1 MEEYFNNKS
10 IFTLIGK
17 WKIHI
22 ISIAIIAAIV
32 SGAASYLIT
41 PLFKSTAVLYPVN
54 LGTFSDE
61 NETEQMLQ
69 YLQSNDIKFKLIDNL
84 NLAEHYKISK
94 KDSLYK
100 TYMFAKLNERV
111 SFSKTE
117 YESVKISVLDQTPN
131 TAVSIVNEIITLY
144 NKEVQTLHRN
154 KDKELLDIKRGE
166 IVAKNIEI
174 DSLEKRIDFLR
185 KEYGILD
192 YENQVKELT
201 RVYYKSGSKSAKETL
216 NNLKLYGGEYKTIDK
231 KIAKE
236 QKVLA
241 TIKLEYEKAK
251 TEYHKEIT
259 FAHIVEKPFAADKKT
274 KPVRWLIILLSVI
287 GSVILS
293 MISITVIESKKT
305 LSK

>member
-22 ISIAIIAAIV
+22 ISIAIIASII

-54 LGTFSDE
+54 LGVFSDE

-69 YLQSNDIKFKLIDNL
+69 YLQSNDIKFQLIDKL
-84 NLAEHYKISK
+84 SLDKHYKISK
-94 KDSLYK
+94 EDKLYK

-117 YESVKISVLDQTPN
+117 YESVKISVLDQMPD
-131 TAVSIVNEIITLY
+131 TAVQIVNKIIDLY

-154 KDKELLDIKRGE
+154 KYKEALDIKFGE
-166 IVAKNIEI
+166 IKAKKKEI
-174 DSLEKRIDFLR
+174 DSLEKRINFLR
-185 KEYGILD
+185 QEYDILD
-192 YENQVKELT
+192 YDNQVKELT
-201 RVYYKSGSKSAKETL
+201 RVFYKSGSKKAKETL
-216 NNLKLYGGEYKTIDK
+216 DNLKKYGGEYKTLDK
-231 KIAKE
+231 RIVKE

-241 TIKLEYEKAK
+241 LTKIEFEKTN

-274 KPVRWLIILLSVI
+274 KPVRWLIVLLSVI

-293 MISITVIESKKT
+293 LIVITIIESRKT
-305 LSK
+305 LRK

>member
-10 IFTLIGK
+10 IFSLMKK
-17 WKIHI
+17 WRIHI

-41 PLFKSTAVLYPVN
+41 PLYKSTAVLYPVN

-69 YLQSNDIKFKLIDNL
+69 YLQSNDIKFQLIEKL
-84 NLAEHYKISK
+84 NLDKHYNISK
-94 KDSLYK
+94 KDTLYK
-100 TYMFAKLNERV
+100 TYMFAKLNERI

-117 YESVKISVLDQTPN
+117 YESVKISVLDQTPA
-131 TAVSIVNEIITLY
+131 TAVTIVNEIIALY
-144 NKEVQTLHRN
+144 NKEVQILHRN
-154 KDKELLDIKRGE
+154 KYKELLDIKYGE
-166 IVAKNIEI
+166 MQAKNTEI
-174 DSLEKRIDFLR
+174 DSLKKRIEFLR
-185 KEYGILD
+185 TEYGILD
-192 YENQVKELT
+192 YNNQVKELS
-201 RVYYKSGSKSAKETL
+201 RIYYKSGSKSAKEIL
-216 NNLKLYGGEYKTIDK
+216 DNIKKYGGEYKTLDK
-231 KIAKE
+231 KIIKE

-241 TIKLEYEKAK
+241 LIKREFEIAS
-251 TEYHKEIT
+251 TEYNKEIT

-293 MISITVIESKKT
+293 MIVVSIIESKKT

>member
-10 IFTLIGK
+10 IFTLMGK

-22 ISIAIIAAIV
+22 ILIAIFAAVIA
-32 SGAASYLIT
+32 GAASYLIT
-41 PLFKSTAVLYPVN
+41 PLYKSTAVLYPVN

-69 YLQSNDIKFKLIDNL
+69 FLQSNDIKFQLIEKL
-84 NLAEHYKISK
+84 NLDKHYNVSK
-94 KDSLYK
+94 SDTLYK
-100 TYMFAKLNERV
+100 TYMFAKINERI

-117 YESVKISVLDQTPN
+117 FESVKISVLDQVPD
-131 TAVSIVNEIITLY
+131 TAVMIVNEIIALY
-144 NKEVQTLHRN
+144 NKEVQSLHRN
-154 KDKELLDIKRGE
+154 KYKELLDIKQNE
-166 IVAKNIEI
+166 IKNKNIEL
-174 DSLEKRIDFLR
+174 DSLRKRINYLR
-185 KEYGILD
+185 NEYGLLD
-192 YENQVKELT
+192 YDNQVKELT

-216 NNLKLYGGEYKTIDK
+216 DNLKLHGGEYKKLDINIT
-231 KIAKE
+231 KE

-241 TIKLEYEKAK
+241 RIKLEYEKVN

-274 KPVRWLIILLSVI
+274 KPVRWLIVLLSVI

-293 MISITVIESKKT
+293 MIAITIIESKKT
-305 LSK
+305 SSK